1 MFWGGIY
8 EEGSNKSA
16 KMRLHCIMSFT
27 FAAVLPVSAFAECA
41 ETKTVRAGWYED
53 AYNLTGE
60 HGERS
65 GYGYEYEQAV
75 AAYTGWSYE
84 YVRNGWA
91 NLLEMMGNGEID
103 CVVST
108 ETPAWVEFGMSAIAV
123 TGGTDIYFAINK
135 DRPDLKEELDSA
147 MRKMEQDKPFYSD
160 TLYQRYL
167 SAVSVPVP
175 SSKEKAWLEQH
186 GALKIGFLKQD
197 PGISMLEEGSGKLT
211 GVLTDYISPK
221 DSLGDQTLEFE
232 LHGFDTLEEEIDAL
246 KNEDIDFIFH
256 FTQNPYIAEESGFVL
271 SNTVLAFNLQHPEEM
286 KSVRQ
291 KESK

>member
-8 EEGSNKSA
+8 GEGSNKSA

-53 AYNLTGE
+53 ACNITGE

-135 DRPDLKEELDSA
+135 DRPDLKEELNSA

-175 SSKEKAWLEQH
+175 SSEEKAWLEQH

-221 DSLGDQTLEFE
+221 DSLDDQTLEFE

>member
-1 MFWGGIY
+1 M
-8 EEGSNKSA
+8 EKVRTSL
-16 KMRLHCIMSFT
+16 RRCVCIVLCLLL

-41 ETKTVRAGWYED
+41 ETKTVRARWYED
-53 AYNLTGE
+53 ACNITGE

-65 GYGYEYEQAV
+65 GYGYEYEQVV

-175 SSKEKAWLEQH
+175 SSEEKAWLEQH

-271 SNTVLAFNLQHPEEM
+271 SNTVLAFNLQYPEEM

-291 KESK
+291 KKSK

>member
-1 MFWGGIY
+1 
-8 EEGSNKSA
+8 
-16 KMRLHCIMSFT
+16 MSFT

-53 AYNLTGE
+53 AYNITGE

-175 SSKEKAWLEQH
+175 SSEEKAWLEQH

-256 FTQNPYIAEESGFVL
+256 FTQTPYIAEESGFVL

>member
-1 MFWGGIY
+1 MKKVRT
-8 EEGSNKSA
+8 SL
-16 KMRLHCIMSFT
+16 RRCVCIVLCLLL

-53 AYNLTGE
+53 ACNITGE

-84 YVRNGWA
+84 YVRNDWA

-167 SAVSVPVP
+167 SAVSMPVP
-175 SSKEKAWLEQH
+175 SSEEKAWLEQH

-211 GVLTDYISPK
+211 GVLTDYSSLAK